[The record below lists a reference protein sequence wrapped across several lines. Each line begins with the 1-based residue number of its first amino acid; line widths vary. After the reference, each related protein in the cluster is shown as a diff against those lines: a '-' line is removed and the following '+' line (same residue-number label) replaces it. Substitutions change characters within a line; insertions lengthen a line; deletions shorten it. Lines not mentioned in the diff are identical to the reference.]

1 MRCICLPL
9 FVCFSSCVEV
19 SDVEF
24 IGYPQVPDFADFTF
38 LIGKVHE
45 NSWSIEY
52 YFGERCGLRPKR
64 ERLES
69 YVTHM
74 LNVWLE
80 PLKESSLVKEEIV
93 SDFHFENIQRPTELY
108 FSEASEDV
116 DLFIDFECDPNL
128 SRSYV
133 RIGTHSPIMVMNKNS
148 NSNDV
153 TGYSL
158 YAFLHE
164 LGHTLGLMDTY
175 AFYNSSIK
183 GESYDYYSVG
193 YNVTLGNQPK
203 SVMSG
208 TVYKKEGVG
217 SEATIEDYILV
228 GDDKKG
234 IIWLYLNYF
243 YPEKTASN
251 ECYFPTFELE
261 LLHKDGDRGCVPIN
275 HLLFM
280 IKNGYPIDTIRVTI
294 NRQETIQQLV
304 NEREELGDRLAFYH
318 YVASIPDDGGIEL
331 ITSCCGLRYADINI
345 TDAKG
350 RTPLHYAI
358 KAGNH
363 KIVEHL
369 VRKNSWEST
378 PIDLSLRLPNGM
390 TYLHFA
396 VQLADV
402 NTTCLLIRHADIDE
416 SIEDDW
422 SLTAKQRAGSRLSY
436 WKKEDNQQM
445 VENMQTIIGILG
457 EPNDP
462 HC

>member
-1 MRCICLPL
+1 MM
-9 FVCFSSCVEV
+9 FVCSCAEV
-19 SDVEF
+19 SDVGLV
-24 IGYPQVPDFADFTF
+24 GYPQVPDFADLTF
-38 LIGKVHE
+38 LIGKVHKS
-45 NSWSIEY
+45 SWSIEY

-64 ERLES
+64 NRLES
-69 YVTHM
+69 YVSHM
-74 LNVWLE
+74 LNLWLD
-80 PLKESSLVKEEIV
+80 PLRESSLVKEDVV
-93 SDFHFENIQRPTELY
+93 SDFRFENIRRPSDESY
-108 FSEASEDV
+108 FAEASEDI

-133 RIGTHSPIMVMNKNS
+133 RIGTHSPIVVMNKNS

-153 TGYSL
+153 TGYSP
-158 YAFLHE
+158 YAILHE

-193 YNVTLGNQPK
+193 YNVTLGNQPQ

-234 IIWLYLNYF
+234 MIWLYLNYF
-243 YPEKTASN
+243 YPDKTASN

-261 LLHKDGDRGCVPIN
+261 LLHKDGDRGCVPTN

-280 IKNGYPIDTIRVTI
+280 IKNGYPIDTIRATI
-294 NRQETIQQLV
+294 NRQEPIQRLI
-304 NEREELGDRLAFYH
+304 NKREEIGDRLAFYH
-318 YVASIPDDGGIEL
+318 YVASIPDNGGFEL
-331 ITSCCGLRYADINI
+331 ITACCGFKYADINI
-345 TDAKG
+345 VDAHG

-363 KIVEHL
+363 KIIEHL
-369 VRKNSWEST
+369 VRKTSWEND
-378 PIDLSLRLPNGM
+378 PIDLSVRLPNGM

-402 NTTCLLIRHADIDE
+402 DTTCLLLEQADIDE
-416 SIEDDW
+416 SIEDNW
-422 SLTAKQRAGSRLSY
+422 SLTAKQRAGLRLSY

-445 VENMQTIIGILG
+445 VSNMQKIIDILKTPN
-457 EPNDP
+457 EPQCRDKT
-462 HC
+462 